1 MIGEFDIGGVFAPAL
16 LIWGA
21 IALILSIPLRR
32 MLAWIGLYRFVW
44 HRGLFDI
51 ALVVLLWSGVAALAT
66 TLTFPS

>member
-1 MIGEFDIGGVFAPAL
+1 MIGEFDIGGVFTPAL

-21 IALILSIPLRR
+21 IALILSIPLRQI
-32 MLAWIGLYRFVW
+32 LNLVGLYRFVW

-66 TLTFPS
+66 SLTFPS